1 MFCLLPFVPLRGRSD
16 WAARTREEQPPY
28 RSMASPLPTPAPST
42 EDFQSQPGGII
53 SMEVTTAEVSML
65 TLSDDQ
71 GTSVSIVSVKD
82 EHGG

>member
-1 MFCLLPFVPLRGRSD
+1 
-16 WAARTREEQPPY
+16 
-28 RSMASPLPTPAPST
+28 MASPLPTPAPST